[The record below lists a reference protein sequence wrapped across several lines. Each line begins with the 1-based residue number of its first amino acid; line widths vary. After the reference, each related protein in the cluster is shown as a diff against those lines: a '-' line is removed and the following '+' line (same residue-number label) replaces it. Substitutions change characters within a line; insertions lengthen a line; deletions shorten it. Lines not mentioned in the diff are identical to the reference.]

1 MSIDKSGALHVSVVR
16 TMKPCEDCG
25 RSPALQYTLVG
36 MTGVLCRECLNK
48 VVADINQALAATSEQ
63 DVSEQDDNEQETPA
77 PGYKVGDIVHI
88 KDTPYHATVSA
99 IYRNSDDSDTIDY
112 ALSMPTKAIQ
122 AGYNPFEFVSERLIE
137 PAQDASN

>member
-63 DVSEQDDNEQETPA
+63 DVSEQVSFMAFFFFLLAHFTFFPA
-77 PGYKVGDIVHI
+77 HEIRFHEIPMGKMYI
-88 KDTPYHATVSA
+88 
-99 IYRNSDDSDTIDY
+99 
-112 ALSMPTKAIQ
+112 
-122 AGYNPFEFVSERLIE
+122 
-137 PAQDASN
+137 